1 MDSRP
6 DVDVFVD
13 KLCAALGLK
22 SVTTRPRSEG
32 DTDLAMTSIRGRSV
46 LSTENRD
53 VLRVALEQEPRPRT
67 IGELCRTIEDFVQD
81 PAVEEV
87 LAAAQRAA
95 EPDPARSLEAI
106 CRSSGGKTHST
117 GA

>member
-1 MDSRP
+1 MDSRAEL
-6 DVDVFVD
+6 DVFVD

-22 SVTTRPRSEG
+22 SVKTRPRSEE
-32 DTDLAMTSIRGRSV
+32 DTDLAATSIHGRSV

-53 VLRVALEQEPRPRT
+53 VLRVALEQDPRPRT
-67 IGELCRTIEDFVQD
+67 IGELCSTIEDFVQD

-87 LAAAQRAA
+87 LAAAQRVAGT
-95 EPDPARSLEAI
+95 DPGRSLDAI
-106 CRSSGGKTHST
+106 CRSGRTHSA